1 MSKGV
6 QIGLSDVYIALMID
20 DPLDGEASYETPE
33 RLIGAIAANI
43 NPNASAETLFADDG
57 PFETASTIGGITLE
71 LNVADISLEW
81 QAKLLGHSI
90 EGGIL
95 KRRATD
101 VPPWVAVGFR
111 SLKSNGKYRYTWLAK
126 GKFSPSEQGNE
137 TKGDAINF
145 QTPTITGSFVK
156 RDSDG
161 EWERHADE
169 DHPDYVSSIGAGW
182 FASPI
187 AVVDNSAL
195 TITVSPANAATAV
208 PKADPIKWTFN
219 KAVSLTTVN
228 HSNFMVLKDGVP
240 VPGDLTINA
249 GRTVVTFTPTTPLTG
264 SKEYTAMVTTNVKD
278 IYGIALTAPKV
289 TTFTTAA

>member
-6 QIGLSDVYIALMID
+6 QIGLSDVYISLLVD
-20 DPLDGEASYETPE
+20 DPLVGTASYETPE
-33 RLIGAIAANI
+33 RLVGAIAANI

-71 LNVADISLEW
+71 LNVADLPLEW
-81 QAKLLGHSI
+81 QAKLLGHKI

-95 KRRATD
+95 KRRAD
-101 VPPWVAVGFR
+101 DIPPWVAVGFR

-195 TITVSPANAATAV
+195 TITVSPADAATAV
-208 PKADPIKWTFN
+208 PKTDPIKWTFN
-219 KAVSLTTVN
+219 KPLSLAVIN
-228 HSNFMVLKDGVP
+228 QNNFMVLKDDVP
-240 VPGDLTINA
+240 VPGDLTTNA
-249 GRTVVTFTPTTPLTG
+249 GKTIVTFTPSVPLAG
-264 SKEYTAMVTTNVKD
+264 SKIYTALVTANVKD
-278 IYGIALTAPKV
+278 IYGVSLTAPKI
-289 TTFTTAA
+289 TTFTTSA